1 MKKLRVLLVDDEIMI
16 REGFKRLFNWAA
28 HDCEVGSEAADR
40 MEALSKIDALCPDI
54 VIMDINIPIMN
65 GLKVI
70 QLSRIKHPET
80 AYVIVS
86 GYDDFSYCREAL
98 RLQITD
104 YILKPVNYDEFGSC
118 IDNLKI
124 SLFERGVTHSDST
137 LEERPIN
144 QLTRYLQE
152 HLAEE
157 RSLSVLADE
166 FHLST
171 QYISQLFKSEIGVN
185 FLTYLT
191 NIRMENAKKLLLAT
205 PLPISDISER
215 SGYGDYRVFTKA
227 FKKSEGVTPSQY
239 RRDFL
244 ESDVGEAS
252 RS

>member
-1 MKKLRVLLVDDEIMI
+1 M
-16 REGFKRLFNWAA
+16 
-28 HDCEVGSEAADR
+28 
-40 MEALSKIDALCPDI
+40 
-54 VIMDINIPIMN
+54 
-65 GLKVI
+65 
-70 QLSRIKHPET
+70 
-80 AYVIVS
+80 
-86 GYDDFSYCREAL
+86 
-98 RLQITD
+98 
-104 YILKPVNYDEFGSC
+104 NYDEFGSC

-124 SLFERGVTHSDST
+124 SLFERGVTHSDPT

-157 RSLSVLADE
+157 ISLSVLADE

-205 PLPISDISER
+205 SLPISDISER

-244 ESDVGEAS
+244 ETGIS
-252 RS
+252 